1 MDESILVT
9 YMLRFA
15 KREVSMNG
23 KGRIFLPDFLEALPC
38 DSKPSVEEMLRS
50 WRKVYPKI
58 PIRLATE
65 NVILI
70 DLGERAR
77 F

>member
-1 MDESILVT
+1 MDESILVS
-9 YMLRFA
+9 YMLQSA
-15 KREVSMNG
+15 KREVFNG
-23 KGRIFLPDFLEALPC
+23 KGRIFLPDFQEALPYE
-38 DSKPSVEEMLRS
+38 SKPSIEEMLKS

-58 PIRLATE
+58 PITLATE

-70 DLGERAR
+70 DLGESAR